1 MEVLTKDIKFNVL
14 ISDLWNCCLTENIC
28 NKCKKKDCL
37 IGYCKESLK
46 ECVMQD
52 VTYVKEGMQNFP
64 SSDLKLYD
72 NHNLIDGI
80 SQILKQCR
88 SCKEDHYDNCIINI
102 LRSAYEIIL
111 FGEPQD
117 YNGSVLVYLDKIK
130 AINLELSSKIFD
142 TYINLKKS

>member
-1 MEVLTKDIKFNVL
+1 MGILTKDIKFNVL
-14 ISDLWNCCLTENIC
+14 ISDLWNCCLKEDIC
-28 NKCKKKDCL
+28 GTCEKNKCL
-37 IGYCKESLK
+37 IGYCKNSLK
-46 ECVMQD
+46 GCVMED
-52 VTYVKEGMQNFP
+52 VTYVKDGMDNLP

-72 NHNLIDGI
+72 NHNLIEAI

-102 LRSAYEIIL
+102 LRSTYEIIL

-130 AINLELSSKIFD
+130 AINPELSSKIFD
-142 TYINLKKS
+142 TYMRLKKL